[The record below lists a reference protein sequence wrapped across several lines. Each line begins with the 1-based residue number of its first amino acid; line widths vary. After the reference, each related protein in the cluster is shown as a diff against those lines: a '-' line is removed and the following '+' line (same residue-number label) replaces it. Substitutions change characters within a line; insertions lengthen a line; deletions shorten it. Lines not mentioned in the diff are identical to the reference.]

1 MRSNVL
7 ATIQWPSSMTC
18 HTGSTTEQEL
28 YSTAGKGGRDKRWK
42 HNNSVLFHCICRVPS
57 IVCPV
62 LCLLSP
68 QFNLPPL
75 KFFSLLFIP
84 FTFSCCIYSCAHRT
98 LQTLYNHPNY
108 RLHAKAQSKDTCL
121 IATKFSWHTKYKN

>member
-42 HNNSVLFHCICRVPS
+42 HNNSVLFHIVFVESLALYVLFFVFYLRNLICHPS
-57 IVCPV
+57 NF
-62 LCLLSP
+62 SP
-68 QFNLPPL
+68 CFLFPSLFPAVFILVHTGLYKHYTIIPTTDFMQRL
-75 KFFSLLFIP
+75 K
-84 FTFSCCIYSCAHRT
+84 
-98 LQTLYNHPNY
+98 
-108 RLHAKAQSKDTCL
+108 AKILA
-121 IATKFSWHTKYKN
+121 